1 VVTRRNFLAGLV
13 SSSTAAPAFG
23 MAANA
28 PAERRLAI
36 TMDDVNWRAIPQPYA
51 SGANDQILS
60 HFARRKRKAALFAVG
75 ANVDNERGRAI
86 LESWNDAGH
95 MLANHT
101 WHHRLLA
108 RAGTPAYFEREIL
121 SCQSLLIRYPRFR
134 PFFRFPALK
143 EGDTAERRD
152 AYRGVLHRLG
162 YRNGHVTIDASD
174 WYYDARLRQ
183 RLAADTGFDVT
194 RFRQPYIDHLTD
206 RAEYYDSLVRRAIG
220 RTIPHTILIHYNL
233 LNSLFLG
240 DVMDALAARGWR
252 LVDAEDAYRDP
263 VFASEPQIA
272 PAGESLV
279 WALAK
284 ETSRYGAEL
293 RYPGEDDVYEKP
305 KLDALNL

>member
-1 VVTRRNFLAGLV
+1 VVTRRSFLAGI
-13 SSSTAAPAFG
+13 AFSG
-23 MAANA
+23 SARAG
-28 PAERRLAI
+28 ERRLAI
-36 TMDDVNWRAIPQPYA
+36 TMDDVNWKAIPEPYA
-51 SGANDQILS
+51 SGANERILS
-60 HFARRKRKAALFAVG
+60 HLAGRKLEAALFAVG
-75 ANVDNERGRAI
+75 ANVDNQRGRAI

-108 RAGTPAYFEREIL
+108 RAGTPEDLGREIL
-121 SCQSLLIRYPRFR
+121 ACQGLLARYPRFR

-143 EGDTAERRD
+143 EGDSVERRD
-152 AYRGVLHRLG
+152 AFRGVLRRLG

-183 RLAADTGFDVT
+183 RLAADPAFDPV
-194 RFRQPYIDHLTD
+194 RFRQPYIDHIAD
-206 RAEYYDSLVRRAIG
+206 RAEYYDALARRAIG

-233 LNSLFLG
+233 LNALFLG
-240 DVMDALAARGWR
+240 DVLDALAARGWR
-252 LVDAEDAYRDP
+252 FVDAEDAYRDA

-284 ETSRYGAEL
+284 ETGRYDREL
-293 RYPGEDDVYEKP
+293 RDPGEDDVYEKP
-305 KLDALNL
+305 KLDALRL